1 MMDGTSASTPLFA
14 GISAHALQGR
24 RLGWIN
30 PHIYNNSHLFFDVLR
45 GNNSCRT
52 SSKAC
57 CGFGYVATKGWDP
70 ISGMGTLGGGAGH
83 GADDWLAS
91 LGGANLS
98 LDDWSVKPSGHGSG
112 SSGSGSTG
120 ATYESLMIGLGVG
133 GGGLFALILVAVAGV
148 VVWHRRHNQTPRGT
162 QEEEAGGDHG
172 DLALSSIT
180 PNGGNAA
187 GTQDVSN
194 PAHRGGTGGETGG
207 ENRGDGDIDRHG
219 RLAKLSTERNAVA
232 EDAGGASGEVEEQRG
247 EGGGDSVVYSA
258 EGGAEAKSEKE
269 EIP

>member
-187 GTQDVSN
+187 GTQD
-194 PAHRGGTGGETGG
+194 RGGTGGETV
-207 ENRGDGDIDRHG
+207 GDIDRHG

-232 EDAGGASGEVEEQRG
+232 EDAGGASAFSACSPWGGEVEEQRG

>member
-1 MMDGTSASTPLFA
+1 
-14 GISAHALQGR
+14 
-24 RLGWIN
+24 
-30 PHIYNNSHLFFDVLR
+30 
-45 GNNSCRT
+45 
-52 SSKAC
+52 
-57 CGFGYVATKGWDP
+57 
-70 ISGMGTLGGGAGH
+70 MGTLGGGAGH

-148 VVWHRRHNQTPRGT
+148 VVWHRRHNQTPRGR

-187 GTQDVSN
+187 GTQD
-194 PAHRGGTGGETGG
+194 RGGTGGETV
-207 ENRGDGDIDRHG
+207 GDIDRHG

-232 EDAGGASGEVEEQRG
+232 
-247 EGGGDSVVYSA
+247 GGGDSVVYSA